1 MPRLTVTVSRL
12 NKRKEIPLHFPD
24 PNGIIGEVLKGF
36 TFEGFEVGEAQ
47 IPNRSLGRWFKDRDG
62 HFYWGGG
69 LEEATGPG
77 TFEPVTVEVP
87 PVTEEVPPSVDF
99 SKMSWGHR
107 FCEIPFIWNDL
118 GTKGKGATVA
128 VIDTGVDE
136 FHEDLVTNIHPQS
149 RSFAGEVIT
158 DTDGHGTTMA
168 GIIGASGKSKVFGVA
183 PECSLLIIKATP
195 QVSGVDLRM
204 FANAV
209 NFAASVPDVDIVSIS
224 YSFVEDNTILKQA
237 VQNCLDANKIVVA
250 AIGNGHIFDSGDDD
264 RFPACY
270 NNGVSDI
277 SGVVSIGAFDS
288 AGLLCSFSNWNRHLH
303 FLAPGDLSVLT
314 TGIGNQAVNG
324 AGTSIATAFTAG
336 CLALMISYTKLHNP
350 GKTKDCVH
358 HLFSTCDDIGPTVG
372 TDLSSGNGRMNFR
385 NAVSKIKTVS

>member
-1 MPRLTVTVSRL
+1 MPRLTVTANRL
-12 NKRKEIPLHFPD
+12 NKRKAIPLHFPD
-24 PNGIIGEVLKGF
+24 PSGIIGEVVKGF
-36 TFEGFEVGEAQ
+36 TFEGVEVGKAE
-47 IPNRSLGRWFKDRDG
+47 IPNNSLGRWFKDRDG

-69 LEEATGPG
+69 VGEALGAG
-77 TFEPVTVEVP
+77 TFEAVNVEVP
-87 PVTEEVPPSVDF
+87 PVSEQVPPSIDF

-118 GTKGKGATVA
+118 GTRGRGATVA
-128 VIDTGVDE
+128 VIDTGIDE
-136 FHEDLVTNIHPQS
+136 FHEDLVANVNPQS
-149 RSFAGEVIT
+149 HSFAGEGIA

-168 GIIGASGKSKVFGVA
+168 GIIGASGTSKVFGVA

-195 QVSGVDLRM
+195 QVSGVDLDV
-204 FANAV
+204 FANAI

-224 YSFVEDNTILKQA
+224 YSFSEDNSILKQA
-237 VQNCLDANKIVVA
+237 VQNCLDSKKVVVA

-270 NNGVSDI
+270 NNGVSDTM
-277 SGVVSIGAFDS
+277 GVLSIGAFDS
-288 AGLLCSFSNWNRHLH
+288 TGQLCNFSNWNRHLH

-336 CLALMISYTKLHNP
+336 CLALMVSYTKLHNP
-350 GKTKDCVH
+350 EKTRDCVH
-358 HLFSTCDDIGPTVG
+358 ELLSTCDDVGPTVG
-372 TDLSSGNGRMNFR
+372 NDLSSGNGRMNFR
-385 NAVSKIKTVS
+385 NAVSKIKRV